1 MNLEIAA
8 KIKEELRTALNTK
21 ELESFA
27 RQIAC
32 GMVSDAPPPNSDPL
46 FSFPVMFYACYILDD
61 FSEFGIEGILKA
73 FRFQYITICENYISY
88 KEHIANLDIIH
99 RDLAARNI
107 LLGENKVLKISD
119 FGLSREGM
127 YVKQTVGKIPFRWL
141 SIEAIVER
149 TYTTASD
156 V

>member
-1 MNLEIAA
+1 MQLCETY
-8 KIKEELRTALNTK
+8 L
-21 ELESFA
+21 
-27 RQIAC
+27 
-32 GMVSDAPPPNSDPL
+32 L
-46 FSFPVMFYACYILDD
+46 F
-61 FSEFGIEGILKA
+61 
-73 FRFQYITICENYISY
+73 

>member
-1 MNLEIAA
+1 MQLCETY
-8 KIKEELRTALNTK
+8 L
-21 ELESFA
+21 
-27 RQIAC
+27 
-32 GMVSDAPPPNSDPL
+32 L
-46 FSFPVMFYACYILDD
+46 F
-61 FSEFGIEGILKA
+61 
-73 FRFQYITICENYISY
+73 

-107 LLGENKVLKISD
+107 LLGENKVLKLSD

>member
-1 MNLEIAA
+1 MIYLYLVL
-8 KIKEELRTALNTK
+8 K
-21 ELESFA
+21 
-27 RQIAC
+27 
-32 GMVSDAPPPNSDPL
+32 G
-46 FSFPVMFYACYILDD
+46 FSVLVFYN
-61 FSEFGIEGILKA
+61 FK
-73 FRFQYITICENYISY
+73 NYISY